1 MTDKKQNPKEA
12 HTRNTINRREMIKKG
27 ALAAGGALGVAA
39 FLDGKWVKPVVKSGV
54 LPVHAQAT
62 VFSCNEFI
70 DIIEFFDDISNIHFR
85 LVPKEGVNPSE
96 DPIHF
101 EILGNPS
108 LTNYSGNVSWVAT
121 GEASK
126 PGGPDVFGVYQG
138 KLADVTDWDPAQER
152 VYLTISLRFRF
163 DTGISCIQNYT
174 NIEVVIPI

>member
-1 MTDKKQNPKEA
+1 MTDKKKYPNENHAQKS
-12 HTRNTINRREMIKKG
+12 INRREMIKKG
-27 ALAAGGALGVAA
+27 ALAAGGALGAAA

-70 DIIEFFDDISNIHFR
+70 DIIEFFDDITNLHFR
-85 LVPKEGVNPSE
+85 LVPKEGVNPSG

-101 EILGNPS
+101 EILGNPV
-108 LTNYSGNVSWVAT
+108 LTNYIGNVNWVAA

-126 PGGPDVFGVYQG
+126 NGGLDVYQG
-138 KLADVTDWDPAQER
+138 ELAEVTDWEPAQER

-163 DTGISCIQNYT
+163 DSGISCIQNYT
-174 NIEVVIPI
+174 NIEIVIPI